1 MTVAPQQPGELRVL
15 VVDDD
20 LALTTFL
27 AVERADLRVA
37 QVVRAGEVA
46 SSVRGAQPDAVVVDR
61 WLPDGDG
68 LDVVRRLRRWVQ
80 TRQVPVV
87 VARTGPAPDGDEAAV
102 LRAGADADIP
112 KPLDSAVLAETL
124 HRLLLVP
131 PGDLRARRQR
141 HLEQLKAGEPTPG
154 LADLP
159 LPTAETAR
167 RRWWR
172 RGD

>member
-27 AVERADLRVA
+27 AIERADLRVA
-37 QVVRAGEVA
+37 QVVRASEVA
-46 SSVRGAQPDAVVVDR
+46 SSIKASEPDAVVVDR

-68 LDVVRRLRRWVQ
+68 LEVVRRLRRWVQ

-87 VARTGPAPDGDEAAV
+87 VARTGPAPEGDELAV
-102 LRAGADADIP
+102 LRAGADADIA

-141 HLEQLKAGEPTPG
+141 HMELLKEGEATPG
-154 LADLP
+154 LDDLP
-159 LPTAETAR
+159 TPEAEPDR

-172 RGD
+172 R

>member
-37 QVVRAGEVA
+37 QVLRARDVA
-46 SSVRGAQPDAVVVDR
+46 SSIGRGVPDAVVVDR

-68 LDVVRRLRRWVQ
+68 LDVVRRLRLWVQ

-87 VARTGPAPDGDEAAV
+87 IARTGPAPDGDEAAV
-102 LRAGADADIP
+102 LQAGADADVG
-112 KPLDSAVLAETL
+112 KPLDSAVLADTL
-124 HRLLLVP
+124 HRLLLLP
-131 PGDLRARRQR
+131 PAELRARRQR
-141 HLEQLKAGEPTPG
+141 HLAALRTGEASPG

-159 LPTAETAR
+159 PASSEEP

-172 RGD
+172 R